1 MMEYDDDRK
10 LARRIRRLRRHARWI
25 LAGTALGGLA
35 ALVISLL
42 LPKTYRATT
51 YLLVSTPKVEK
62 EVQNSTGAVLVFSNP
77 DWNYGLLK
85 TFFPLIDSDETVQR
99 AITEFHLDQPP
110 YRLTAQQFRRGGYLD
125 VDIPKASRLL
135 EITVEFPDP
144 ALAARLANYLADA
157 AVKVNN
163 EMDAADTAK
172 AQAFYKQRLEAAT
185 ADLAEAES
193 RRLPVVERGR
203 IEDQGKK
210 DASIP
215 LGRKEPISGEM
226 AKLRLTLAREAF
238 EAASRDYRNASV
250 TVSAKT
256 LDLKQL
262 APALPPDRPVR
273 PRPVFNTLLGLLLSF
288 TLLTGTALTLE
299 SLREMQPETSGFIP
313 EDEPVDVRQS

>member
-1 MMEYDDDRK
+1 
-10 LARRIRRLRRHARWI
+10 
-25 LAGTALGGLA
+25 
-35 ALVISLL
+35 
-42 LPKTYRATT
+42 
-51 YLLVSTPKVEK
+51 
-62 EVQNSTGAVLVFSNP
+62 
-77 DWNYGLLK
+77 
-85 TFFPLIDSDETVQR
+85 
-99 AITEFHLDQPP
+99 
-110 YRLTAQQFRRGGYLD
+110 
-125 VDIPKASRLL
+125 
-135 EITVEFPDP
+135 
-144 ALAARLANYLADA
+144 
-157 AVKVNN
+157 
-163 EMDAADTAK
+163 MDAADTAK

-203 IEDQGKK
+203 IEDKEK
-210 DASIP
+210 HVSIP

-313 EDEPVDVRQS
+313 EDEPVDVHQS